1 MSSLLLM
8 FHYPND
14 GRKLQRLIIAL
25 LKQGLAT
32 SINRLN
38 YVKKYT
44 LVAGKLHREEEKI
57 LLIKTDEDKK
67 ERLLTFLQKQHPDA
81 ILEHITQSNI
91 EKIIE

>member
-1 MSSLLLM
+1 M
-8 FHYPND
+8 FNYPND
-14 GRKLQRLIIAL
+14 GRKLQRLIIAV

-67 ERLLTFLQKQHPDA
+67 ERLLTFLQKQYPDA
-81 ILEHITQSNI
+81 VLEHITQSSI
-91 EKIIE
+91 REIIE

>member
-1 MSSLLLM
+1 MASLLLM
-8 FHYPND
+8 FHYPNE
-14 GRKLQRLIIAL
+14 GRKLQRLIIAV

-57 LLIKTDEDKK
+57 LLIKTDEEKK
-67 ERLLTFLQKQHPDA
+67 EKLLAFLQKQHPDA
-81 ILEHITQSNI
+81 VLEDITESTGEIMQ
-91 EKIIE
+91 

>member
-8 FHYPND
+8 VHYPND
-14 GRKLQRLIIAL
+14 GRKLQRLIIAV

-44 LVAGKLHREEEKI
+44 LIAGKLHREEEKI
-57 LLIKTDEDKK
+57 LLIKSDEEKK
-67 ERLLTFLQKQHPDA
+67 EKLLAFLEKQHPDA
-81 ILEHITQSNI
+81 RVEHVAQSSI
-91 EKIIE
+91 DKVIQ